1 MISPLHAIALSAVFA
16 LMSPTATAAPAHANT
31 HAPAPVSPSTASA
44 TPTAAPAPTTVADTP
59 ATLRVF
65 NREIIVLRANLL
77 HNAPAQ
83 RVDAAQRRIGKALER
98 NAAAR
103 VEITPTPFGHEIT
116 LDGRMMLLITPDD
129 IDTLEG
135 QTLPGTA
142 QNAAEALRGAIA
154 ETRES
159 RDTRAMLRA
168 AAQAA
173 GVTALGALLLWSAR
187 RARRWLETQ
196 AQRHAKRHGRRLQV
210 ARLPLLSAEQLVTL
224 TRRVVRASYA
234 LLVLLMLY
242 AWLSFVLARFPY
254 TRVWGE
260 QLRDFLF
267 GVIEGVARGAISA
280 VPGMVVALVIFALA
294 RFATRSLSNVFDR
307 VQEGRLR
314 LGWLDRDVVA
324 PTRRLSSA
332 IVWLFA
338 LAMAYPY
345 LPGAQT
351 EAFKGLSVLVGLMLS
366 VGASGLVGQAASGLI
381 LTFSR
386 SLRVGEYV
394 RVGEFEGTV
403 TDLGTFTTRIR
414 TGLGEELSLPN
425 TLILGAVTTNYSRA
439 VNGPGY
445 VLDTTVTIGYDTPWR
460 QVHALLIEAAQRTE
474 GVVRDPA
481 PTVFQTALSDF
492 YVEYRLVCQA
502 IPSQPRPRA
511 AALNSLHA
519 NIQDVFNEHGV
530 QIMSPH
536 YLGDPARAKIVPPL
550 DWYPPP
556 AQRP

>member
-1 MISPLHAIALSAVFA
+1 LITSLITSWRRPLGLGLIALSLQAGA
-16 LMSPTATAAPAHANT
+16 APTATMPAAPP
-31 HAPAPVSPSTASA
+31 APAPSA
-44 TPTAAPAPTTVADTP
+44 TSLADSP

-65 NREIIVLRANLL
+65 NREIAVLRANLL
-77 HNAPAQ
+77 HNTPAQ

-98 NAAAR
+98 NATAR
-103 VEITPTPFGHEIT
+103 VGINPTAFGHEIT
-116 LDGRMMLLITPDD
+116 LDGEMMLLITPDD
-129 IDTLEG
+129 ASALDG
-135 QTLPGTA
+135 QTLPDTA
-142 QNAAEALRGAIA
+142 QTAADALRAALA

-159 RDTRAMLRA
+159 RDARAMLRA

-173 GVTALGALLLWSAR
+173 VVTALCAMLLWAAR
-187 RARRWLETQ
+187 RTRRWLEAH
-196 AQRHAKRHGRRLQV
+196 AQRHAKRQGRRLQF
-210 ARLPLLSAEQLVTL
+210 ARLPLLSAEQLATL
-224 TRRVVRASYA
+224 TRRVVRVAYA
-234 LLVLLMLY
+234 LVLLLMLY
-242 AWLSFVLARFPY
+242 AWLSFVLERFPY

-260 QLRDFLF
+260 QLRDFLWS
-267 GVIEGVARGAISA
+267 VIEVVARGVIGA
-280 VPGMVVALVIFALA
+280 VPGLVVAAVIFALA